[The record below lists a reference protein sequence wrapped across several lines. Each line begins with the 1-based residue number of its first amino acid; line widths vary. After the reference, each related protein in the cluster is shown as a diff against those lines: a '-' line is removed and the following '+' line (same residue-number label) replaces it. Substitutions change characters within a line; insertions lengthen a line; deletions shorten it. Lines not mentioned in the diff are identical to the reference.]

1 MSQSI
6 IRHRAV
12 IAIIALGLLPLTAAT
27 AAARQDVGERV
38 AGATEPTSCSLTRVG
53 AQYVRC
59 DDLTGNGVP
68 APGWL
73 PQR

>member
-1 MSQSI
+1 MSHSI

-12 IAIIALGLLPLTAAT
+12 IATIALGLLPLTAAT
-27 AAARQDVGERV
+27 AAARQDVGQRV
-38 AGATEPTSCSLTRVG
+38 ATTTDPSSCSPTRVG

-68 APGWL
+68 APGWV